1 MPKRSHNND
10 KSKNVCY
17 NPSKTKPEGLDMP
30 FAEKLSKL
38 RKEKGFTQQ
47 ELAQRAGVGIAL
59 TYLGNVI
66 SGYPIPPSVGIY
78 AWNASIMA
86 GIGATLGPPMA
97 WSLLRAVPLWR
108 TLLEPAVAAVVASA
122 LTMRFAPGF
131 FVAAVPLSVTAAAL
145 RLRWAYRDA
154 DRKSLSSGDDAARDR
169 DAALTDGER

>member
-1 MPKRSHNND
+1 MNADVTVPGVDGGHGDERGTAGPSIRTGVKITAALAAIGG
-10 KSKNVCY
+10 VC
-17 NPSKTKPEGLDMP
+17 G
-30 FAEKLSKL
+30 
-38 RKEKGFTQQ
+38 
-47 ELAQRAGVGIAL
+47 AGVGIAL